1 MNAHIFYPIL
11 SYLTSPFFTFS
22 WKCAEFVGN
31 SMHFLRAGKKRGES
45 SPRFFVGQDR
55 LTAAVAAA
63 VESGRVAAAGI
74 LRVASAA
81 DPEQNDCK
89 QDDDPPRIVAPA
101 RRIEIHNVFLLLW
114 ITSYPMISGGN
125 WFLIYKPFF
134 WTVSSWL

>member
-1 MNAHIFYPIL
+1 
-11 SYLTSPFFTFS
+11 
-22 WKCAEFVGN
+22 
-31 SMHFLRAGKKRGES
+31 MHFLRAGKKRGES

-63 VESGRVAAAGI
+63 VESGRIAAAGI

-114 ITSYPMISGGN
+114 ITSYPMTSGGN

-134 WTVSSWL
+134 WTASSWL

>member
-1 MNAHIFYPIL
+1 
-11 SYLTSPFFTFS
+11 
-22 WKCAEFVGN
+22 
-31 SMHFLRAGKKRGES
+31 MHFLRAGKKRGES

-63 VESGRVAAAGI
+63 VKSGRVAAAGV

-114 ITSYPMISGGN
+114 ITSYPMSLGGN

-134 WTVSSWL
+134 WTVSSWR